1 MPESPMV
8 GSGSATKPGS
18 LSKSVSDI
26 EGKTAKDTMETPS
39 DHSLLKKPGIPQ
51 SILFSVDYSEPG
63 APAPTALGGSTRR
76 SIVVRI
82 EPQDVLFILNATEPA
97 EATATFAE
105 AVAKRTAWSALEKDI
120 PTGIEIPLSAR
131 QLDRVPP
138 EIENRLPDFCM
149 NGNKAWLF
157 GPGEIST

>member
-1 MPESPMV
+1 MV
-8 GSGSATKPGS
+8 RSGSATTPGS
-18 LSKSVSDI
+18 LSKSASDI
-26 EGKTAKDTMETPS
+26 ERNTVKNTMETHA
-39 DHSLLKKPGIPQ
+39 DHSLSKTPGIPQ
-51 SILFSVDYSEPG
+51 SILFSVDYGEPG
-63 APAPTALGGSTRR
+63 APAPTALGGSTKR

-82 EPQDVLFILNATEPA
+82 EPQDVLFILNPTEPE